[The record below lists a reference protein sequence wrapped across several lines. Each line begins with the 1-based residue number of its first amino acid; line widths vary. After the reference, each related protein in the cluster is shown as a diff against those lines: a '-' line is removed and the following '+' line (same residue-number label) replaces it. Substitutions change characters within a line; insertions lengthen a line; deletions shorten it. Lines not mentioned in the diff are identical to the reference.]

1 MGHKEQSHSSSS
13 GTIITIV
20 AIVTLLLLGG
30 LVVLGLVAGILFW
43 RLSAAPQPAF
53 PEPPRVVLED
63 RSIVVGS
70 EEAVEL
76 GPERPVQATSGMY
89 PYYAEVRRITVQ
101 LDPQGT
107 ILADGKAVDIDGLKD
122 LLVKARADSKTR
134 HDVFIEV
141 DRRCVFEHV
150 AAVQAICK
158 EVGVDNVQVQ
168 ASNPSPE

>member
-1 MGHKEQSHSSSS
+1 VGYKEQPHSSSS

-20 AIVTLLLLGG
+20 TIVTLLLLGG
-30 LVVLGLVAGILFW
+30 LVVLGLVAGIFFW

-53 PEPPRVVLED
+53 PEPPRVVSET
-63 RSIVVGS
+63 RSIVVGTK
-70 EEAVEL
+70 EAVEL

-89 PYYAEVRRITVQ
+89 PYYADVRRITVQ

-107 ILADGKAVDIDGLKD
+107 ILADGQAVDIDGLKD
-122 LLVKARADSKTR
+122 LLVKARPNSKIR
-134 HDVFIEV
+134 LDVIIEV

-158 EVGVDNVQVQ
+158 EVGIENVDIQ
-168 ASNPSPE
+168 ASNAAPG